1 MEGLAVLR
9 VVGALSLSF
18 RSRSDWLGVSVLV
31 MLDGFRRHPVLDRR
45 VCKGDL
51 EVICRLAC

>member
-1 MEGLAVLR
+1 VLR